1 MTAERQVRFWI
12 VGLIMAAA
20 ALYVLRGVLV
30 PFVAGM
36 AIAYLLDP
44 VCDRIERW
52 GCSRTLATTVVTVL
66 FVLIFAG
73 VLLLLAPLIQSQV
86 VDLIARGPQLLESL
100 TRRAG
105 PLIALVE
112 QHLSLEE
119 VGQLRSMLGG
129 QAGGILRWI
138 GQALAGVLSS
148 GLALFSILS
157 LLFITPIVT
166 FYLLRDWDRLMARLD
181 NLLPRQHAEVIR
193 QQARLID
200 ETLAGYAR
208 GQATVCLVLAAFYG
222 VGLTLVGLDFGLAV
236 GIASGLLS
244 FIPFVGTITGFIA
257 AIAIAIAQF
266 SEWTSVML
274 VAGVFIGG
282 QVLEGNFL
290 TPKLVGDKIGLHP
303 VWVIF
308 ALLAGGALF
317 GFVGVLLALPVSAIV
332 GVLVRFGIDRYR
344 GSPLYHG
351 GLAAAEAPKGTA
363 AEIAPIDPPAA

>member
-12 VGLIMAAA
+12 VGLVVTAV
-20 ALYVLRGVLV
+20 ALYLLRGVLV

-44 VCDRIERW
+44 LCDRIERW
-52 GCSRTLATTVVTVL
+52 GCSRTLATTIVTVL
-66 FVLIFAG
+66 FVLVFASVL
-73 VLLLLAPLIQSQV
+73 VLLVPLIQSQIV
-86 VDLIARGPQLLESL
+86 ELIAAAPQMIEAL
-100 TRRAG
+100 RVRAQ
-105 PLIALVE
+105 PLIQVVE
-112 QHLSLEE
+112 KRLSLEE
-119 VGQLRSMLGG
+119 VSQLRDMLGG
-129 QAGGILRWI
+129 QAGNILRWI

-157 LLFITPIVT
+157 LVFITPIVT
-166 FYLLRDWDRLMARLD
+166 FYLLRDWDRLIERID
-181 NLLPRQHAEVIR
+181 QLLPRHHAEVIR

-236 GIASGLLS
+236 GITSGLLS
-244 FIPFVGTITGFIA
+244 FIPFVGAITGFVVG
-257 AIAIAIAQF
+257 IAIAIAQF
-266 SEWTSVML
+266 SEWTSVLL
-274 VAGVFIGG
+274 VAGVFIVG

-317 GFVGVLLALPVSAIV
+317 GFVGVLLALPVSAII
-332 GVLVRFGIDRYR
+332 GVLARFGIDRYR
-344 GSPLYHG
+344 DSPLYHG
-351 GLAAAEAPKGTA
+351 GLVAAKAPSVA
-363 AEIAPIDPPAA
+363 PAEIAPIDPPAA